1 MQGKYKLLNETT
13 SKISLYEISAKS
25 KHKKKKRKGKKALG
39 WQWNGYKIEIWKIIL

>member
-25 KHKKKKRKGKKALG
+25 KHKKKKKKREKSTGMTVKWL
-39 WQWNGYKIEIWKIIL
+39 